1 MSEWNF
7 MDPQSKENLLRVVRQ
22 EAQQMLTLADDP
34 DAWEASTGAGHW
46 QVRDVVGHMVDT
58 TEGYFAGFEA
68 ARGRGEAREPLG
80 LTGMARFVDDG
91 AQAFRSVPQDQL
103 VGRLRADLDKMLGII
118 TELSDDEWG
127 NLQVPH
133 KYMGPLPAFFY
144 PIFQLV
150 DYAIHSWDIRQ
161 GTGRAHALAADAA
174 DLLVPLNF
182 VLWQAT
188 AQCNPDDEPYAV
200 GVRINSGHNAGD
212 TRLDVRPDGVR
223 FEAADRLDEV
233 SAILEFDP
241 ASCIL
246 TAYGRINGG
255 TIRGDRDIAER
266 FLNLCFRI

>member
-7 MDPQSKENLLRVVRQ
+7 MDPQSKGNLLRVVRQ
-22 EAQQMLTLADDP
+22 EAKQMLALADDP
-34 DAWEASTGAGHW
+34 DGWEAPTGAGHW

-80 LTGMARFVDDG
+80 LTGMAGYVDDG
-91 AQAFRSVPQDQL
+91 AQAFRDMPQDQL
-103 VGRLRADLDKMLGII
+103 MGRLRADLDKMLGIL

-127 NLQVPH
+127 SLQVPH

-150 DYAIHSWDIRQ
+150 DYAVHSWDIRQ

-188 AQCNPDDEPYAV
+188 AQCKPDDEPYAI

-212 TRLDVRPDGVR
+212 TRLDVSPDGVR
-223 FEAADRLDEV
+223 FEAAGLDGLP
-233 SAILEFDP
+233 AILEFDP